1 MASNSSVAGG
11 VCALTLLGRQVL
23 ETKSLI
29 EHAVEDVCQSFE
41 NTARRSQQNLE
52 RTTNFLGQH
61 QEAKPQERE
70 TDLEHL
76 IENSEQVLHKL
87 LDRLTEACDKS
98 RSAIQRLNQIEER
111 ISRVSYT
118 LSQMNDIAAANRILA
133 VNARIQA
140 AQLGQQGMGFGVVA
154 DEISAQAKRS
164 GEFSES
170 ISTLIQQLQEAVALS
185 RQDLVAT
192 AGHDREAM
200 DESKREVVRT
210 HADFRHMLDRTHRFL
225 TESAAESR
233 RLTSDIHDS
242 VRGLQFQDRVSQRL
256 EFVAKEIETI
266 GASFATE
273 FEVDLGAAHAHPVV
287 RDMLT
292 RTSMSD
298 QRGSTSLSLASTGGD
313 VELF

>member
-1 MASNSSVAGG
+1 MAPNSSVAGG

-29 EHAVEDVCQSFE
+29 EHAVEDVCLSFE

-61 QEAKPQERE
+61 RESKPQDRE
-70 TDLEHL
+70 TDLERL

-256 EFVAKEIETI
+256 EFVSNEIAAI
-266 GASFATE
+266 GASLATE
-273 FEVDLGAAHAHPVV
+273 FDIDLGAAHAHPVV

-298 QRGSTSLSLASTGGD
+298 QRGSTSITLASTGGD